1 MQDSSLSRARR
12 IRDPRSAAALG
23 DPLRRRILLSF
34 VARERTVAELA
45 AAMGLEIKRLHYH
58 VAALARLGLLRITK
72 SRQRAGRP
80 IKYYRASASAFFV
93 PGDVA
98 AELPSAHLT
107 RQLQEALGAARR
119 GQDDGVLYE
128 VNEKGE
134 PRMRMVALSPARN
147 FASAEIWRMLALS
160 SKDAQSLS
168 AEIRALLEKYAK
180 RSSGGSSWLIHFALC
195 STIPQRAR
203 K

>member
-1 MQDSSLSRARR
+1 MQDGALSRARR
-12 IRDPRSAAALG
+12 IRDPKAAAALA

-34 VARERTVAELA
+34 VHRERSVAEVA
-45 AAMGLEIKRLHYH
+45 ASMGLEIKRLHYH
-58 VAALARLGLLRITK
+58 VTALAQLGLLRIIR

-98 AELPSAHLT
+98 AELPSASLM
-107 RQLQEALGAARR
+107 RQLQEGLAAARR
-119 GQDDGVLYE
+119 GRDDGVLYE

-147 FASAEIWRMLALS
+147 FAAAETWRILTLS

-168 AEIRALLEKYAK
+168 AEFRALLQTYAN
-180 RSSGGSSWLIHFALC
+180 RSSGGSWLIHFALC
-195 STIPQRAR
+195 STIPGRAR